1 MWSVILSI
9 LLSLGIVPSG
19 APLSDY
25 QTQQVALQNQ
35 SAVQNQIVIDQQ
47 TGITRG
53 WEDEVINP

>member
-9 LLSLGIVPSG
+9 LLSLGIVPQG

-25 QTQQVALQNQ
+25 QTQQVALQHQ

-47 TGITRG
+47 TELTQG
-53 WEDEVINP
+53 WDEQVLNP

>member
-47 TGITRG
+47 TEITRG
-53 WEDEVINP
+53 WEDEVLNP

>member
-9 LLSLGIVPSG
+9 LLSLGIVPPG

-35 SAVQNQIVIDQQ
+35 SAVQNQIVIEQQ
-47 TGITRG
+47 TGITQG
-53 WEDEVINP
+53 WDLEVINP

>member
-25 QTQQVALQNQ
+25 QTQQVALQHQ
-35 SAVQNQIVIDQQ
+35 SAVQNQIVINQQ
-47 TGITRG
+47 TEITQG
-53 WEDEVINP
+53 WDDEVLNP

>member
-9 LLSLGIVPSG
+9 LLSLGIVPPG

-25 QTQQVALQNQ
+25 QTQQVALQHQ

-47 TGITRG
+47 TEITRG
-53 WEDEVINP
+53 WEDEVLNP